1 MNDLPSASGRSY
13 GDVRIDFESA
23 VSAHEWLR
31 AEVAR
36 FLYPDLSFAD
46 AYAGSLAH
54 LESALADVDKLSK
67 EQFAAGTLIGFELR
81 LETRGEVRKA
91 LFPRLPTPAALL
103 LVCCDLAK
111 PGDSVVVRHYIAHRD
126 LVEMKTQWPF
136 SMNAAVA
143 LVSPDATSL
152 LPEVRS
158 RRRRSWFARRM
169 GRGDASAR

>member
-1 MNDLPSASGRSY
+1 MSDLSAISGRAHR
-13 GDVRIDFESA
+13 DVLADYEAA

-54 LESALADVDKLSK
+54 LEAAVADVDLLSK
-67 EQFAAGTLIGFELR
+67 EQFEAGTLIGFELR
-81 LETRGEVRKA
+81 LEDRGDVRKA
-91 LFPRLPTPAALL
+91 LFPRLPTPASLL

-126 LVEMKTQWPF
+126 LIEMKTQWPF
-136 SMNAAVA
+136 SMDVAVA

-152 LPEVRS
+152 LTETRPARRKGRFS
-158 RRRRSWFARRM
+158 RRP
-169 GRGDASAR
+169 RGDS